1 MEIPL
6 RINRRASRA
15 SYFLLLLL
23 SASLVVAQTKAD
35 ALVEYRTG
43 NFEKAVSIC
52 KNDIS
57 ANPKNIE
64 AHVVISWSLI
74 KLGQYEDAKAY
85 ARKGRNL
92 SRYDPRIIEILG
104 EVSYYQGLNRE
115 ALQYFQEYINFAP
128 EGGRID
134 MVYYYMGEIYIRIGK
149 FRHADIALSTA
160 VHWLPGNADW
170 WARLAYARESA
181 GDLTNAVPAYEKALA
196 LNSQLVDA
204 RRGLDRARKA
214 LGKLY

>member
-6 RINRRASRA
+6 RINRQTSRA
-15 SYFLLLLL
+15 LYFLLFLF
-23 SASLVVAQTKAD
+23 SASLVVAQTKPD

-52 KNDIS
+52 KDDIS
-57 ANPKNIE
+57 ANPNDIK
-64 AHVVISWSLI
+64 AYMVISWSLI
-74 KLGQYEDAKAY
+74 KLGQYENAKAY

-92 SRYDPRIIEILG
+92 SRYDPQIIAILG
-104 EVSYYQGLNRE
+104 EVSYHQGLNRE

-128 EGGRID
+128 DGGSIH

-149 FRHADIALSTA
+149 FRLADIALSTA

-170 WARLAYARESA
+170 WARLAYAREGA
-181 GDLTNAVPAYEKALA
+181 GDLTNAVSAYEKALA
-196 LNSQLVDA
+196 LNAQHIDA
-204 RRGLDRARKA
+204 KRGLDRTRKA